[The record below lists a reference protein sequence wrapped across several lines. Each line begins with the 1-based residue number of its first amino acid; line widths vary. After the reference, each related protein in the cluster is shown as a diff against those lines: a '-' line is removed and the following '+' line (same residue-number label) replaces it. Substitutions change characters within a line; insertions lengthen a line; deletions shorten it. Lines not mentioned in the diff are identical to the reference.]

1 MSPKLFTLPFA
12 ISSSRHFRDAILYP
26 RNKRIT
32 PRGEP
37 TAKKFRTGN
46 NKAGDFLSIA
56 MEDACKS
63 SSMESVRASLV
74 RGCSGCVLK
83 ISNARRD

>member
-1 MSPKLFTLPFA
+1 MSPKLFTSPLA

-26 RNKRIT
+26 RNNRMT
-32 PRGEP
+32 PRGDP
-37 TAKKFRTGN
+37 TAKKLRTGN
-46 NKAGDFLSIA
+46 KRAGDFLSTA

-63 SSMESVRASLV
+63 SSMESVRASLE

-83 ISNARRD
+83 ISNARSD